1 MCLEESAH
9 LLWLWAPPLPCGA
22 WSPLPTFCVI
32 VNEIMFASW
41 EGAIILLHWVITLY
55 KRRSACPAVCLPQ
68 AAHTWLGRGSCRE
81 PLLGTWLISRHGL
94 QGGQSWVGTA
104 PGPAWAWGPN
114 HRRSGTSPP
123 MPLPTQLR
131 PGQQVG
137 GLQALEARGGFLR
150 MQRSRCL
157 RGAGPSLCGR
167 SLRPLPCSAW
177 RTFIR
182 AHRNGVGALEEGGRT
197 ASPCRFIS

>member
-1 MCLEESAH
+1 MPPGKGRLSCCTG
-9 LLWLWAPPLPCGA
+9 LLPFIRGA
-22 WSPLPTFCVI
+22 QL
-32 VNEIMFASW
+32 AQ
-41 EGAIILLHWVITLY
+41 L
-55 KRRSACPAVCLPQ
+55 SACPRLHTPGWVGAAAGNHSLAPGSLADTASKVGRAGWGQHLGLP
-68 AAHTWLGRGSCRE
+68 G
-81 PLLGTWLISRHGL
+81 P
-94 QGGQSWVGTA
+94 GGQITGGVVR
-104 PGPAWAWGPN
+104 P
-114 HRRSGTSPP
+114 PP

-137 GLQALEARGGFLR
+137 GLQALEARGGFLH

-167 SLRPLPCSAW
+167 FLRPLPCSAW